1 MLLISEFLI
10 KRLPSP
16 MRYDSNWSSFHR
28 FYNGHYPIVTERF
41 SSVMK
46 LKVFYKTCRLTQ
58 HFFRPLIFFLAQ
70 RSRSRLFL
78 IVKNF
83 SDYYKLVMVNIFY
96 LSPSHSRWN
105 SSKNFSMNWCR
116 CLANRFPSFVF
127 IIESSK
133 SNFS

>member
-1 MLLISEFLI
+1 
-10 KRLPSP
+10 

-46 LKVFYKTCRLTQ
+46 FKVFYKTCRLTQ

-70 RSRSRLFL
+70 RSRSSLFL

-83 SDYYKLVMVNIFY
+83 SDNYKIVMVKLLVNETTLIFY

-105 SSKNFSMNWCR
+105 SSKNFSMNKCR